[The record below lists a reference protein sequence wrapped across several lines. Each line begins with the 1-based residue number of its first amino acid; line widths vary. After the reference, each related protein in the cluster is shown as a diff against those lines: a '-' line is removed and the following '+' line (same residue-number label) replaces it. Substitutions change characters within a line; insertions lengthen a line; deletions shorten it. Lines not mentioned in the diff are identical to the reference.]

1 MTRVLLGI
9 GGNLVPAGFT
19 TVRAGCEAA
28 IMRLAEAGFA
38 DVTVSPWYETAP
50 VPVSDQPWYLNA
62 VISATTEL
70 TAESA
75 LAALHAVE
83 AAFGRVRGQRNA
95 ARVLDIDL
103 LDYGGLASQ
112 VEQLVLPHQRMH
124 QRAFVLL
131 PLRDLAPDWRHPTLH
146 QDLPE
151 LIAAMPPG
159 QQIRRA
165 D

>member
-1 MTRVLLGI
+1 M
-9 GGNLVPAGFT
+9 
-19 TVRAGCEAA
+19 
-28 IMRLAEAGFA
+28 
-38 DVTVSPWYETAP
+38 
-50 VPVSDQPWYLNA
+50 
-62 VISATTEL
+62 ISATTAL

-112 VEQLVLPHQRMH
+112 VEQLVLPHPRMH

-146 QDLPE
+146 KDLPE
-151 LIAAMPPG
+151 LNADIPPG